1 MPTYVHLHRQ
11 ALSSWV
17 FEDARRWHLFC
28 YLLMKADQQGRA
40 EVSVKE
46 YAETF
51 GIPRT
56 TCRRIIDEMKE
67 LAKKEVRAVNPIV
80 FQPEEKALYRKVE
93 KQYGQQVASE
103 VLQKLW
109 KIVARG
115 KEAMSDDLSY

>member
-1 MPTYVHLHRQ
+1 MKIEQ
-11 ALSSWV
+11 A
-17 FEDARRWHLFC
+17 
-28 YLLMKADQQGRA
+28 
-40 EVSVKE
+40 
-46 YAETF
+46 
-51 GIPRT
+51 
-56 TCRRIIDEMKE
+56 IIDEMKE

-109 KIVARG
+109 KIVSRG

>member
-1 MPTYVHLHRQ
+1 MKIEQ
-11 ALSSWV
+11 A
-17 FEDARRWHLFC
+17 
-28 YLLMKADQQGRA
+28 
-40 EVSVKE
+40 
-46 YAETF
+46 
-51 GIPRT
+51 
-56 TCRRIIDEMKE
+56 IIDEMKE

-93 KQYGQQVASE
+93 QQYGQQVASE

>member
-1 MPTYVHLHRQ
+1 MKIEQ
-11 ALSSWV
+11 A
-17 FEDARRWHLFC
+17 
-28 YLLMKADQQGRA
+28 
-40 EVSVKE
+40 
-46 YAETF
+46 
-51 GIPRT
+51 
-56 TCRRIIDEMKE
+56 IIDEMKD

-115 KEAMSDDLSY
+115 KEAMADDLSY

>member
-1 MPTYVHLHRQ
+1 MKIEQ
-11 ALSSWV
+11 A
-17 FEDARRWHLFC
+17 
-28 YLLMKADQQGRA
+28 
-40 EVSVKE
+40 
-46 YAETF
+46 
-51 GIPRT
+51 
-56 TCRRIIDEMKE
+56 IIDEMKD

-80 FQPEEKALYRKVE
+80 FQPKEKALYRKVE

>member
-1 MPTYVHLHRQ
+1 MKIEQ
-11 ALSSWV
+11 A
-17 FEDARRWHLFC
+17 
-28 YLLMKADQQGRA
+28 
-40 EVSVKE
+40 
-46 YAETF
+46 
-51 GIPRT
+51 
-56 TCRRIIDEMKE
+56 IIDEMKE

>member
-1 MPTYVHLHRQ
+1 MKIEQ
-11 ALSSWV
+11 A
-17 FEDARRWHLFC
+17 
-28 YLLMKADQQGRA
+28 
-40 EVSVKE
+40 
-46 YAETF
+46 
-51 GIPRT
+51 
-56 TCRRIIDEMKE
+56 IIDEMKE

-109 KIVARG
+109 KIVGRG

>member
-1 MPTYVHLHRQ
+1 MKIEQ
-11 ALSSWV
+11 A
-17 FEDARRWHLFC
+17 
-28 YLLMKADQQGRA
+28 
-40 EVSVKE
+40 
-46 YAETF
+46 
-51 GIPRT
+51 
-56 TCRRIIDEMKE
+56 IIDEMKE

-93 KQYGQQVASE
+93 KQYGQQAASE

>member
-1 MPTYVHLHRQ
+1 MKIEQ
-11 ALSSWV
+11 A
-17 FEDARRWHLFC
+17 
-28 YLLMKADQQGRA
+28 
-40 EVSVKE
+40 
-46 YAETF
+46 
-51 GIPRT
+51 
-56 TCRRIIDEMKE
+56 IIDEMKD